1 MENLMLVSSLTDSSF
16 NDAADSMPTDSVYEV
31 TQMFLGQPVANMTTL
46 FMLLAHFV
54 INMLFITIIVQC
66 FYYPKSKRRDY
77 YFTYELIAVCIF
89 MLIFLMGGVKMK
101 VGVAL
106 GLFAIFGIIR
116 YRTES
121 VPIREMTYLFLIIAL
136 SALNGLSS
144 SLSWAEI
151 LLANLLVMGA
161 VWFCES
167 RRLAT
172 HYSCKFVKYDNID
185 LIVPERLQEMIQ
197 DLEKRIG
204 LKVARVEIGSVDL
217 LKDCA
222 LIKIYYQDDAVIE
235 NTADSLTDMP
245 KMYE

>member
-1 MENLMLVSSLTDSSF
+1 MENLMLVSTLTDNSLS
-16 NDAADSMPTDSVYEV
+16 DAADSMPTDSICAA
-31 TQMFLGQPVANMTTL
+31 THMFLGQPIVNVSAL
-46 FMLLAHFV
+46 LMLLTHFAL
-54 INMLFITIIVQC
+54 NMLVVTLIVQC

-77 YFTYELIAVCIF
+77 YFTYELISVCIF

-121 VPIREMTYLFLIIAL
+121 VPIREMTYLFLVIAL
-136 SALNGLSS
+136 SALNGLSL

-151 LLANLLVMGA
+151 VGANLLVIIA
-161 VWFCES
+161 VWICES
-167 RRLAT
+167 RRLVT

-185 LIVPERLQEMIQ
+185 LILPEKRDEMIA
-197 DLEKRIG
+197 DLQKRIG
-204 LKVARVEIGSVDL
+204 LKIYRVEVGSIDL

-222 LIKIYYQDDAVIE
+222 LIKVYYEDNAIME
-235 NTADSLTDMP
+235 NTAESLTNLP
-245 KMYE
+245 KMYD

>member
-1 MENLMLVSSLTDSSF
+1 MDELLS
-16 NDAADSMPTDSVYEV
+16 DSVDV
-31 TQMFLGQPVANMTTL
+31 ATQQIPMFLGQPVANMTALWFLLLHFILSMAVVTL
-46 FMLLAHFV
+46 
-54 INMLFITIIVQC
+54 IVQC

-77 YFTYELIAVCIF
+77 YFTYELISVCIF

-121 VPIREMTYLFLIIAL
+121 VPIREMTYLFLVIAL

-151 LLANLLVMGA
+151 VAADMLVVIA
-161 VWFCES
+161 VWICES
-167 RRLAT
+167 KRLVA
-172 HYSCKFVKYDNID
+172 HYSCKYVKYDNIN
-185 LIVPERLQEMIQ
+185 LILPEKRQEMIE
-197 DLEKRIG
+197 DLERRIG
-204 LKVARVEIGSVDL
+204 LKIYRVEVGSIDL

-222 LIKIYYQDDAVIE
+222 LVKVYYEDHEITE
-235 NTADSLTDMP
+235 NSVDRETKLP
-245 KMYE
+245 RMYE